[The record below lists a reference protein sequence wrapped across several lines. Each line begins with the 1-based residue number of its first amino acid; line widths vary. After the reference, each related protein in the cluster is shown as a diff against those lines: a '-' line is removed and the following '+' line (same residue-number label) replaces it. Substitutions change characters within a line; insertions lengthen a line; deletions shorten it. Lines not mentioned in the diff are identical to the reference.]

1 MPADVKPEAELRRQ
15 ELMQRPRDYTPAA
28 GTPSG
33 GKILR
38 TVDIEK
44 ATHFTFAGGY
54 APILKPG
61 GAARSRRRRVRAP
74 PPNASAAATATST
87 AYSARRRRSRRPRSR
102 STSRRR
108 SRT

>member
-1 MPADVKPEAELRRQ
+1 MPADIKPEAELRRQ

-44 ATHFTFAGGY
+44 ATHFTWAGG
-54 APILKPG
+54 L
-61 GAARSRRRRVRAP
+61 RRL
-74 PPNASAAATATST
+74 S
-87 AYSARRRRSRRPRSR
+87 
-102 STSRRR
+102 
-108 SRT
+108 